1 MNKFY
6 IILFEIYIYLF
17 SNAVGIRAYSVA
29 SGSVIVIGSLLAYAF
44 SIVWDGDTRNREN
57 TNDKHNSR
65 LFYSK
70 LLNFNVLKTF

>member
-44 SIVWDGDTRNREN
+44 SIVWDGDIEIEKTQT
-57 TNDKHNSR
+57 TNIIQDFSTVNI
-65 LFYSK
+65 
-70 LLNFNVLKTF
+70 